1 MPNAQAEAVVQ
12 ELFTTPEG
20 RSDPYPR
27 YHRLRELA
35 PIHRSDLGMWVLTRY
50 DDCWAAMR
58 DPRFGKDYA
67 RQAEDR
73 AGPNWRQHFALTAG
87 EHSMVNVHGPDHTRL
102 RRLVV
107 KGFNRRTVDG
117 LRPFIER
124 TVNTLLDDFSDS
136 PTGDIMSALGFPLP
150 VTIIGEMLGVP
161 APDRAQFRQLV
172 GDVLAILE
180 VRPTQEQ
187 LAVAD
192 AAQHTIRSYFLDL
205 IAEKRSRPDD
215 DLLSRLIKAEDQG
228 DRLTDDEL
236 VTMATLLFVAGFET
250 TTNLFGNG
258 LIGLLKHPDQMALLR
273 SDASY
278 FTKLPDEL
286 LRYDG
291 TAQMT
296 VRATETE
303 VEVGG
308 VTIPE
313 NELVFSLLGAGNRD
327 PAEFSNPDR
336 LDLTREDLH
345 PLSFG
350 GGVHFCLGAALAR
363 AETEITF
370 RLLLDRFDS
379 IELATEPRFRDR
391 LTLRGVPSL
400 ELTCHRADRS
410 TRRPGDGE
418 AAHAA
423 LLERALTAN
432 APETTAPETALSLR
446 PRGGDGDDADWRD
459 ALRSQRERDAA
470 DPNSRALSA
479 ARIAATA
486 TLLARTALFRSCA
499 PEELAELALTAYPMS
514 FEPGDALCT
523 EGGAS
528 LECYAIAEGEAAV
541 TIGGRFVTTV
551 GEDDVVGERGPL
563 EDSVR
568 TATVTATTHV
578 VTYAISR
585 QRLLGLVGRSPR
597 AAEGMFEELQRRY
610 AHERPEAARPTR

>member
-1 MPNAQAEAVVQ
+1 MRNAQAEAVVQ

-20 RSDPYPR
+20 RTDPYPR

-73 AGPNWRQHFALTAG
+73 AGPDWRQHFALTAG
-87 EHSMVNVHGPDHTRL
+87 EHSMINVHGPDHTRL

-117 LRPFIER
+117 LRPFIES
-124 TVNTLLDDFSDS
+124 TVNGLLDDFAES

-161 APDRAQFRQLV
+161 APDRAQFRKLV
-172 GDVLAILE
+172 ADVLTILE
-180 VRPTQEQ
+180 VRPTTEQ

-192 AAQHTIRSYFLDL
+192 AAQHTIRDYFLDL
-205 IAEKRSRPDD
+205 IAEKRGRPTD
-215 DLLSRLIKAEDQG
+215 DLLGRLIKAEDQG
-228 DRLTDDEL
+228 DRLSDDEL
-236 VTMATLLFVAGFET
+236 VTMATLLFIAGFET

-258 LIGLLKHPDQMALLR
+258 LIGLLKHPDQIALLR

-296 VRATETE
+296 VRATETD

-308 VTIPE
+308 VTIPK
-313 NELVFSLLGAGNRD
+313 NELVFSLLGAGNHD
-327 PAEFSNPDR
+327 PAEFPNPDM
-336 LDLTREDLH
+336 LDLTRADLH

-379 IELATEPRFRDR
+379 IELAAEPRFHDR
-391 LTLRGVPSL
+391 LTLRGVPAL
-400 ELTCHRADRS
+400 ELTCHSAARDTQRS
-410 TRRPGDGE
+410 SDSVT
-418 AAHAA
+418 ANTA
-423 LLERALTAN
+423 LLERAL
-432 APETTAPETALSLR
+432 APSAAETSTSDAAPSIR
-446 PRGGDGDDADWRD
+446 PRSGDGNDAGWRD
-459 ALRSQRERDAA
+459 ALRRQTERIAN
-470 DPNSRALSA
+470 DPESRALNAS
-479 ARIAATA
+479 RIAATA
-486 TLLARTALFRSCA
+486 ALLARTALFRSCA
-499 PEELAELALTAYPMS
+499 PEELAELALTAYPIS

-541 TIGGRFVTTV
+541 TIAGRFVTTV

-568 TATVTATTHV
+568 TATVTATTHM

-585 QRLLGLVGRSPR
+585 QRLLSLVGRSPR
-597 AAEGMFEELQRRY
+597 AAEGMFEELRRRY
-610 AHERPEAARPTR
+610 AHERSAA